1 MRNRR
6 GFSVCEIA
14 RVAKL
19 ARQGCGSVEIAAAL
33 DRKPDSIR
41 HLCALHGI
49 SLPPARTD
57 KWTNDDL
64 NELCDLHTVGMPV
77 PAIAARLHRTAVG
90 VGHMLERLGLST
102 QRPAGSVTVYSRIC
116 RGAYD
121 RLRGLCEGYNL
132 RVSGMARILLE
143 RVLGDESLLEMALDG
158 DPERTSH
165 ALHHEAPMPLHSLGA
180 AMSNE
185 PIPLAEMSR
194 RYLGGHWQPAPTFA
208 LTMSR

>member
-1 MRNRR
+1 MPQDVDQSVVPATMPSRARKPSRRYLTKRDLCQRYGWKTPLSVDRNWKKYKTIPAPTLYQGRR
-6 GFSVCEIA
+6 PLWDEATV
-14 RVAKL
+14 
-19 ARQGCGSVEIAAAL
+19 AAAEAQ
-33 DRKPDSIR
+33 RCYR
-41 HLCALHGI
+41 EA
-49 SLPPARTD
+49 
-57 KWTNDDL
+57 
-64 NELCDLHTVGMPV
+64 V
-77 PAIAARLHRTAVG
+77 PA
-90 VGHMLERLGLST
+90 
-102 QRPAGSVTVYSRIC
+102 YSRIC